1 MRPLRCL
8 TLLLPSLGLMLM
20 LMLVLTS
27 PLAHAQVTGKS
38 ILLVASLKMKDPR
51 FERTVILVTRHGRS
65 PPLGVIIN
73 RPLDTALGTL
83 FPAIPATEA
92 KRPLFFGGPVSSNLI
107 AFLFR
112 SKTGSKD
119 AIAVTGEVHLGR
131 SGTVLDELL
140 NGSRSH
146 RGLRVFAGY
155 SGWSEGQLEHE
166 IHAGSWHVLPIDE
179 EMLFDKSIELIW
191 PELIRRATQQTA
203 QAPSSINAFSPD
215 T

>member
-1 MRPLRCL
+1 MRPLRFLIPLLSCVGLALIL
-8 TLLLPSLGLMLM
+8 TPAP
-20 LMLVLTS
+20 VE
-27 PLAHAQVTGKS
+27 AQVAGKS
-38 ILLVASLKMKDPR
+38 VLLVASLQMKDPR
-51 FERTVILVTRHGRS
+51 FARTVILVTRHGRS

-83 FPAIPATEA
+83 FPSLPASEA
-92 KRPLFFGGPVSSNLI
+92 KRPLHFGGPVATNLI

-112 SKTGSKD
+112 SETGSKD
-119 AIAVTGEVHLGR
+119 AIAVTGDIHLGR

-140 NGSRSH
+140 RGPRSH

-155 SGWSEGQLEHE
+155 AGWSEGQLEHE
-166 IHAGSWHVLPIDE
+166 IRHGSWHVLPVDE
-179 EMLFDKSIELIW
+179 EMLFDKSNDLIW

-203 QAPSSINAFSPD
+203 TAPLSIHLLNPE